1 MAFIGNRPDRATAR
15 ATAVFFARAAASAF
29 FRISTLRV
37 LRPKSRSSVR
47 IRSSS
52 WRTTHGGADD
62 LVVDPDRLAA
72 ACGHPLPPLK
82 QQARRDAVRAGHERD
97 RHARLQRL
105 LDQPDRLRH
114 PPPPAKSR
122 LIRSR
127 TCSPIRELSAPPVDS
142 ESEEKVR
149 EKLIVFGSLTR
160 PLTGGRGYSL
170 VLVRAG
176 YDYAAE

>member
-114 PPPPAKSR
+114 PPPPANRDSSGRAHVPRFESCPHRRWTLSR
-122 LIRSR
+122 RRRSARNSLCLEVLHVPSPAGEDIRW
-127 TCSPIRELSAPPVDS
+127 
-142 ESEEKVR
+142 
-149 EKLIVFGSLTR
+149 
-160 PLTGGRGYSL
+160 Y
-170 VLVRAG
+170 
-176 YDYAAE
+176 